1 MLCILIVLQCHWPV
15 GWSRGMVSEY
25 LQLLARLTEIILQD
39 NEDLPNAGI
48 KNMLLNIVTD
58 FHSISKQF

>member
-1 MLCILIVLQCHWPV
+1 
-15 GWSRGMVSEY
+15 MVSEY
-25 LQLLARLTEIILQD
+25 LQLLGRLTEIILQD